1 MVEGMSEQLR
11 TRINDLKDAGYTDAQ
26 IGTILGKSGS
36 SVGRF
41 RRGQTKTMKVEP
53 KSRAK
58 LNRLFT
64 GKTAK
69 TKAVRTRINQTRG
82 VDRTWGS
89 KIDAIIEVKEDE
101 RDALL
106 SLDPTDSTGEAANL
120 QTQIDALKALK
131 EEKVGKLQGR
141 VKRAKTTQDWE
152 RFKQGYQVANNKV
165 QEIGAM
171 GATTRV
177 SDV

>member
-1 MVEGMSEQLR
+1 MSEQLR
-11 TRINDLKDAGYTDAQ
+11 TRIQEAKDAGLTDAQ

-36 SVGRF
+36 SIGRF
-41 RRGQTKTMKVEP
+41 RRNQTKTMKVEP
-53 KSRAK
+53 KKRAK
-58 LNRLFT
+58 FNRLFT
-64 GKTAK
+64 GKTK
-69 TKAVRTRINQTRG
+69 KSQEFKKRINQTRG

-89 KIDAIIEVKEDE
+89 RIDGIIEAKEAE

-106 SLDPTDSTGEAANL
+106 SLDPSDSTGEAANL

-131 EEKVGKLQGR
+131 EEEVGKLQGR
-141 VKRAKTTQDWE
+141 LKRAKTTQDWE
-152 RFKQGYQVANNKV
+152 RFKQGYQTADNKV
-165 QEIGAM
+165 QEIGSM